1 MKLIASLT
9 ELSSILSSYKKEGK
23 TIGFVPTMGAL
34 HDGHMELIRSA
45 KLQSDVVI
53 ASVFVNPT
61 QFNNSN
67 DLTLYPRTPEKDQA
81 LLAENGCDI
90 AFFPSVETIYPPH
103 LITPTIAIDH
113 LENVM
118 EGAFRPGHFAG
129 VVQVVY
135 RFFELIQPDFAFF
148 GLKDFQQVAVIQHM
162 VNQLNLAVTIVP
174 CPTKR
179 EQNGLAM
186 SSRNL
191 RLTASQKEQALIIYK
206 TLIFCQENYRERSPK
221 ALRDAAISF
230 FEQSEL
236 RLEYLT
242 ISTTDTLEELHEKW
256 PATAVVCIACYCGD
270 VRLIDNF
277 ILQID

>member
-1 MKLIASLT
+1 MKLITSLT
-9 ELSSILSSYKKEGK
+9 ELYSILSSFKSEGK

-90 AFFPSVETIYPPH
+90 AFFPSVETIYPSD
-103 LITPTIAIDH
+103 LITPNIDISA
-113 LENVM
+113 LEKVM

-162 VNQLNLAVTIVP
+162 VKQLNLAVTIVP

-179 EQNGLAM
+179 EQSGLAM

-191 RLTASQKEQALIIYK
+191 RLSPAEKEQALIIYN
-206 TLIFCQENYRERSPK
+206 TLLFCQENVHRLTPN
-221 ALRDAAISF
+221 ALREAAINR
-230 FEQSEL
+230 FETSQL

>member
-1 MKLIASLT
+1 MKLITSLT
-9 ELSSILSSYKKEGK
+9 ELSSTLSSYKQEGK
-23 TIGFVPTMGAL
+23 TNGFVPTMCAL
-34 HDGHMELIRSA
+34 HDGHMDLIRAA
-45 KLQSDVVI
+45 KLQADVVV

-67 DLTLYPRTPEKDQA
+67 DLSLYPRTPEKDQA
-81 LLAENGCDI
+81 LLAENGCNI
-90 AFFPSVETIYPPH
+90 AFFPTVETIYPTN
-103 LITPTIAIDH
+103 LITPTIDIAA
-113 LENVM
+113 LEKVM

-162 VNQLNLAVTIVP
+162 VKQLNLAVTIVP
-174 CPTKR
+174 CATKR
-179 EQNGLAM
+179 EQSGLAM

-191 RLTASQKEQALIIYK
+191 RLSPAEKEQALIIYN
-206 TLIFCQENYRERSPK
+206 TLLFCQENARHLSPD
-221 ALRDAAISF
+221 ALREAAINR
-230 FEQSEL
+230 FETSQL

-242 ISTTDTLEELHEKW
+242 ISTTDTLEELQDKW
-256 PATAVVCIACYCGD
+256 PAQAVVCIACYCGD
-270 VRLIDNF
+270 VRLIDNL

>member
-34 HDGHMELIRSA
+34 HDGHMDLIRSA

-191 RLTASQKEQALIIYK
+191 RLSPAQKEQALIIYK
-206 TLIFCQENYRERSPK
+206 TLTFCQENCRERSPK

-242 ISTTDTLEELHEKW
+242 ISTTDTLEELHENW

>member
-1 MKLIASLT
+1 MKIVTTLS
-9 ELSSILSSYKKEGK
+9 ELSTVVTTLKMAGK

-34 HDGHMELIRSA
+34 HEGHMDLIRTA
-45 KLQSDVVI
+45 KAQSSVVI

-61 QFNNSN
+61 QFNNAT
-67 DLTLYPRTPEKDQA
+67 DLSYYPRTPDEDAAILMK
-81 LLAENGCDI
+81 NGCDF
-90 AFFPSVETIYPPH
+90 AFFPTVETIYPSD
-103 LITPTIAIDH
+103 LVTPIIDISA
-113 LENVM
+113 LEKVM

-162 VNQLNLAVTIVP
+162 VKQLNLGVTIVP

-179 EQNGLAM
+179 EKNGLAM

-191 RLTASQKEQALIIYK
+191 RLTTTQKEHALIIHE
-206 TLIFCQENYRERSPK
+206 TLVFCQENWQTMTPK
-221 ALRDAAISF
+221 VLRKAAVSF
-230 FEQSEL
+230 FEQSDL
-236 RLEYLT
+236 QLEYLT
-242 ISTTDTLEELHEKW
+242 ISTIDSLEELVDEW
-256 PATAVVCIACYCGD
+256 PDSAVVCIACYCGD
-270 VRLIDNF
+270 VRLIDNL

>member
-34 HDGHMELIRSA
+34 HDGHMDLIRSA

-191 RLTASQKEQALIIYK
+191 RLSPAQKEQALIIYK
-206 TLIFCQENYRERSPK
+206 TLTFCQENCRERSPK

-242 ISTTDTLEELHEKW
+242 ISTTDTLVELHENW
-256 PATAVVCIACYCGD
+256 PETAVVCIACYCGD

>member
-1 MKLIASLT
+1 VKLIASLT
-9 ELSSILSSYKKEGK
+9 ELSSILSSFKSEGK

-90 AFFPSVETIYPPH
+90 AFFPSVETIYPSD
-103 LITPTIAIDH
+103 LITPNIDISA
-113 LENVM
+113 LEKVM

-162 VNQLNLAVTIVP
+162 VKQLNLPVTIVP

-179 EQNGLAM
+179 EQSGLAM

-191 RLTASQKEQALIIYK
+191 RLSPAEKEQALVIYK
-206 TLIFCQENYRERSPK
+206 TLLYCQENARHLSPD
-221 ALRDAAISF
+221 ALREAAINR
-230 FEQSEL
+230 FETSQL

-242 ISTTDTLEELHEKW
+242 ISTTDTLEELHENW

>member
-1 MKLIASLT
+1 MKIITTLS
-9 ELSSILSSYKKEGK
+9 ELSTVLTALKKEGK
-23 TIGFVPTMGAL
+23 TLGFVPTMGAL
-34 HDGHMELIRSA
+34 HEGHMDLIRTAKAQSA
-45 KLQSDVVI
+45 VVI

-61 QFNNSN
+61 QFNNPS
-67 DLTLYPRTPEKDQA
+67 DLSHYPRTPELDAAILKK
-81 LLAENGCDI
+81 NGCDI
-90 AFFPSVETIYPPH
+90 AFFPSVETIYPEN
-103 LITPTIAIDH
+103 LITPKIDISS
-113 LENVM
+113 LEKVM

-162 VNQLNLAVTIVP
+162 VKQLNLAVTIVP

-179 EQNGLAM
+179 EQTGLAM

-191 RLTASQKEQALIIYK
+191 RLSPAEKEQALIIYN
-206 TLIFCQENYRERSPK
+206 TLLFCQENARHLSPN
-221 ALRDAAISF
+221 ALREAAIER
-230 FEQSEL
+230 FEQSQL

-242 ISTTDTLEELHEKW
+242 ISTTDTLEELYEKW

>member
-1 MKLIASLT
+1 MNLIASLT
-9 ELSSILSSYKKEGK
+9 ELSSILSSYKLEGK

-34 HDGHMELIRSA
+34 HDGHMDLIRAA
-45 KLQSDVVI
+45 KLQTDIVV

-67 DLTLYPRTPEKDQA
+67 DLSLYPRTPDKDQA

-90 AFFPSVETIYPPH
+90 AFFPTVETIYPTN
-103 LITPTIAIDH
+103 LITPTIDIAA
-113 LENVM
+113 LEKVM

-174 CPTKR
+174 CATKR

-191 RLTASQKEQALIIYK
+191 RLSPAEKEQALIIYK
-206 TLIFCQENYRERSPK
+206 TLAFCQENCREYTPK
-221 ALRDAAISF
+221 ALRDAAVSF

-236 RLEYLT
+236 QLEYLT
-242 ISTTDTLEELHEKW
+242 ISTTDTLEELQEKW
-256 PATAVVCIACYCGD
+256 PAQAVVCIACYCGD
-270 VRLIDNF
+270 VRLIDNL

>member
-34 HDGHMELIRSA
+34 HDGHMDLIRSA

-191 RLTASQKEQALIIYK
+191 RLSPAQKEQALIIYK
-206 TLIFCQENYRERSPK
+206 TLTFCQENCRERSPK

-242 ISTTDTLEELHEKW
+242 ISTTDTLVELHENW

>member
-34 HDGHMELIRSA
+34 HDGHMDLIRSA

-191 RLTASQKEQALIIYK
+191 RLSPAQKEQALIIYK
-206 TLIFCQENYRERSPK
+206 TLTFCQENCRERSPK

-242 ISTTDTLEELHEKW
+242 ISTTDTLEELHENW

-277 ILQID
+277 NLQID